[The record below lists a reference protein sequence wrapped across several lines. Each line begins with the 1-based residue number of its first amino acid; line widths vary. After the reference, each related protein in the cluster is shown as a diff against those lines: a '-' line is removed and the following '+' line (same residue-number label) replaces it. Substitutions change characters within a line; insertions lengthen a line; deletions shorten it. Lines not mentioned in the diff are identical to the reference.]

1 MAAMSFSRRELLAAL
16 PATLVACRSRDAL
29 LEPGAS
35 RESAGARQLE
45 GRRIREVKQIVESEP
60 TTEGAGVRL
69 RRALGTRALS
79 MLDPF
84 LMLDEFRTDR
94 PEDYEKGFPSH
105 PHRGFETVTYMV
117 DGAMEHQDSLG
128 NRGRLGPGGAQWM
141 TAGRGI
147 IHSEMPKRPT
157 SERGRMWG
165 YQLWVN
171 LPATDKMTK
180 PRYQDLAPE
189 SVVDTTVA
197 DARVRLVAGELSGKR
212 GPVSGI
218 ATAPLFFDA
227 ALPPRGKFE
236 QALPPSHNAFVYV
249 IEGSV
254 RFGGARAIGIHHLAV
269 LGPGDLVSASSDDGG
284 RFLLFA
290 GRPLGEPVARR
301 GPFVMNTDEQIRQA
315 IEDYRSGK
323 LVSDG

>member
-1 MAAMSFSRRELLAAL
+1 MPLSRRQVLAAGVSL
-16 PATLVACRSRDAL
+16 PATLAACRSKDAL

-35 RESAGARQLE
+35 RETAPAPAGS
-45 GRRIREVKQIVESEP
+45 RRVREVKEIAPSEP
-60 TTEGAGVRL
+60 TMEGAGVRL
-69 RRALGTRALS
+69 RRALGTRALPL
-79 MLDPF
+79 LDPF

-147 IHSEMPKRPT
+147 IHSEMPKQ
-157 SERGRMWG
+157 ERGRMWG

-171 LPATDKMTK
+171 LPASDKMTK

-189 SVVDTTVA
+189 SVVETTVA
-197 DARVRLVAGELSGKR
+197 DARVRLVAGELAGKR

-227 ALPPRGKFE
+227 ALGPRGKFE

-254 RFGGARAIGIHHLAV
+254 RFGAARAIGKHHLAV
-269 LGPGDLVSASSDDGG
+269 LGPGDRVAASSDDGG

-301 GPFVMNTDEQIRQA
+301 GPFVMNTEEQIRQA
-315 IEDYRSGK
+315 IEDYRTGR
-323 LVSDG
+323 LVDG